1 MSPTTA
7 PWWRSAVIY
16 QVYIRSFADGN
27 GDGVG
32 DIAGI
37 RSRLPY
43 LKSLGVDAL
52 WINPWYKSPMA
63 DHGYD
68 VADYREIDPLFGTVA
83 EAEQLIEEA
92 HEHGIRIVP
101 DIVPNHSSDQHAWFR
116 AALAAGPG
124 SPERE
129 RYIFR
134 PGRGPDGAL
143 PPNDWD
149 SRFGGPAW
157 TRVADGEW
165 YLHLFTPQQ
174 PDLNWQHP
182 DVHAEFESVLRFWFE
197 RGVDGFR
204 IDVAH
209 GLVKDPELPDLAGL
223 DGGVHPFWDRDEVHD
238 IYRAWRKVA
247 DEYPGDRAFVAEAW
261 TDTPERLA
269 AYLRAGHPAHR
280 LQLRVPHGQLGREG
294 PARRHRRHL
303 RDARHRR
310 RPGHLGHVQP
320 RRHAPRQPLRPK
332 AARKWVANESLRPR
346 RPPRPRTGHP
356 ARPRRRP
363 AHAGPPR
370 RHLHLPGRGTRP
382 PRGRGPARGGPPGSR
397 LGALRT
403 HRPRPRRLPGADPLV
418 RADPPYGF
426 SPEARHRR
434 ECHRHPGCPSPPTG
448 TPYTVEAQTGDETSM
463 LELYR
468 AALLLRREHPAL
480 GDGSLTWLDAPR
492 RPRLPPRTR
501 LRLRG
506 QPLGRAVRVA
516 RTHLGPDDQRSR
528 REQQPGPGPGGLARG
543 VASPA
548 PRIPRACPVPLPADR
563 TGPGRATRDA
573 NLYPDRRPQHCRA
586 TASGQDQDGD
596 RIKSVTERR
605 KASGRGG
612 HCWA

>member
-1 MSPTTA
+1 MSSTTG

-83 EAEQLIEEA
+83 EAELLIEEA
-92 HEHGIRIVP
+92 HAHGIRIVP
-101 DIVPNHSSDQHAWFR
+101 DIVPNHSSDQHAWFQV
-116 AALAAGPG
+116 ALAAGPG

-143 PPNDWD
+143 PPSDWD

-209 GLVKDPELPDLAGL
+209 GLVKDPELPDLAKTRHDQG
-223 DGGVHPFWDRDEVHD
+223 HPFWDRDEVHD

-247 DEYPGDRAFVAEAW
+247 DEYLGDRAFVAEAW

-269 AYLRAGHPAHR
+269 AYLRPDGLHTAFNFDFLMTDWNAKDLRAVIDDTFAMLGTVGAPATWVMSSHD
-280 LQLRVPHGQLGREG
+280 VM
-294 PARRHRRHL
+294 
-303 RDARHRR
+303 
-310 RPGHLGHVQP
+310 
-320 RRHAPRQPLRPK
+320 RHASRYGRK
-332 AARKWVANESLRPR
+332 AARKWVANESYVP
-346 RPPRPRTGHP
+346 
-356 ARPRRRP
+356 
-363 AHAGPPR
+363 AGPADLDLGTR
-370 RHLHLPGRGTRP
+370 RARAAALLTLALPGGAYVYQGEELGLPEVEDLPEAVLQDPVWDRSGHTD
-382 PRGRGPARGGPPGSR
+382 RGRDGCRVPIPWSGQTA
-397 LGALRT
+397 
-403 HRPRPRRLPGADPLV
+403 
-418 RADPPYGF
+418 PYGF
-426 SPEARHRR
+426 SPGDATAAPWLPQPADWAPR
-434 ECHRHPGCPSPPTG
+434 
-448 TPYTVEAQTGDETSM
+448 TVEAQAGDETSM

-468 AALLLRREHPAL
+468 AALRLRHEHPAL
-480 GDGSLTWLDAPR
+480 GDGTLTWLAAPAGV
-492 RPRLPPRTR
+492 L
-501 LRLRG
+501 
-506 QPLGRAVRVA
+506 AF
-516 RTHLGPDDQRSR
+516 R
-528 REQQPGPGPGGLARG
+528 REPGFVCVVNLSTEPYQLPEPTSVLLTSGPIENHLA
-543 VASPA
+543 
-548 PRIPRACPVPLPADR
+548 
-563 TGPGRATRDA
+563 
-573 NLYPDRRPQHCRA
+573 PDQA
-586 TASGQDQDGD
+586 AWLA
-596 RIKSVTERR
+596 V
-605 KASGRGG
+605 
-612 HCWA
+612 